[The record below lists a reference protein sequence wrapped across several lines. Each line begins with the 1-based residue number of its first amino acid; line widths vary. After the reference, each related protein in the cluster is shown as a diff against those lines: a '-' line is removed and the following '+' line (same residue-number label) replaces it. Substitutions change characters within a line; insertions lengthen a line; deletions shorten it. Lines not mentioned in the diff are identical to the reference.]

1 VLLER
6 TFSHV
11 PVFGPSIQFEE
22 TISDKGFDMG
32 PEQMATFQQIAAAGR
47 QAQADV
53 IGMKERL
60 LVLSLELS
68 RRALEAGSFDELCF
82 LVTNDIRA
90 LIPFD
95 RSFLLTH
102 LGGASQFT
110 AAGNQPVLEK
120 KSKFYDE
127 LNSLA
132 VSLQGMERPVL
143 LSGRA
148 DIEKVP
154 DDALSPDLKVA
165 LSSYMEFSDCKAI
178 LCVPL
183 RFNNETVGHL
193 LLEYLEPKTPD
204 ELNVMALLKL
214 APFLGAAL
222 AQKWMVD
229 QHPDLADLT
238 RFTSWRNRLRSSA
251 LSRYG
256 TALIAGAV
264 VLLLLCFFMPVPH
277 QVGGEAEIV
286 PRDRHVAFAKMDGLI
301 DRILVTEGSAVQ
313 QGQVLATVDPTEL
326 NFKIDTAEHQFELLT
341 KEMTLLQKSS
351 GQDLSKLADSQL
363 VELKRK
369 SVWGELQYLKWQR
382 QFLTIKSPATGVI
395 VSKQIE
401 TLIGKKFRAGEP
413 FCEIAVPGELWAEIY
428 VPEDKIRPVKLGQEA
443 EMYLN
448 SDPRKGYPLSVKEV
462 APRADVVQRLGNV
475 YRVRADFKGAAQTL
489 KVGMKG
495 VGKIQ
500 TETTNLYS
508 IVAQRLAAR
517 WNQFALFFL

>member
-1 VLLER
+1 
-6 TFSHV
+6 
-11 PVFGPSIQFEE
+11 
-22 TISDKGFDMG
+22 MG
-32 PEQMATFQQIAAAGR
+32 PEEMSNFQQIAAAGRAAAGR

-53 IGMKERL
+53 IDIKERL

-82 LVTNDIRA
+82 LITNDIRA

-102 LGGASQFT
+102 LGGASEFA

-132 VSLQGMERPVL
+132 VSLQGLERPVL

-154 DDALSPDLKVA
+154 DDVLSPDLKEA
-165 LSSYMEFSDCKAI
+165 LASYMEFSGCKGI

-193 LLEYLEPKTPD
+193 VLEYLEPKNPE
-204 ELNVMALLKL
+204 ELKVMALLKL
-214 APFLGAAL
+214 APFLASAL

-229 QHPDLADLT
+229 QNPALAHLT
-238 RFTSWRNRLRSSA
+238 HITSWRNRLRSSV
-251 LSRYG
+251 LSRY
-256 TALIAGAV
+256 APELIAAAV
-264 VLLLLCFFMPVPH
+264 VLFLLFILMPVPH
-277 QVGGEAEIV
+277 KVGGEAEIV

-301 DRILVTEGSAVQ
+301 ERILVTEGSAVQ
-313 QGQVLATVDPTEL
+313 EGQVLATLDPTDL
-326 NFKIDTAEHQFELLT
+326 NFKIASAEHQFELLT

-382 QFLTIKSPATGVI
+382 QFLTIKAPAGGII
-395 VSKQIE
+395 VTKQIE
-401 TLIGKKFRAGEP
+401 TFIGKKFKAGEP

-475 YRVRADFKGAAQTL
+475 YRVRADFSGSAQTL

-495 VGKIQ
+495 VGKIH